1 MESLKKGTSDLIYT
15 TEKKKK
21 PRIIHIPIP
30 CGWLI
35 LCVNLAGLRTQIAGK
50 IISVRESLKGVS
62 L

>member
-21 PRIIHIPIP
+21 RRIHIPIP